1 MEFYQPLARN
11 EIQETEEQL
20 VSRYIDGLRIQNQEI
35 VSMFDPISLS
45 MAHQRALMVEKQQL
59 RIEGSNNI
67 YNSNNNNLVNNNN
80 HNARNQPSN
89 TTTRQG
95 INNYNCSTKAN
106 TNGLNCFRCGE
117 MGHRI
122 SECHRGG
129 KKVLFTETEEVG
141 EDDDLDPKERACEM
155 GMGEEEL
162 VEGDV
167 GTSLVIRRACL
178 TPRATGDEWLR
189 NNIFQSTCTI
199 EGKVC
204 KFMIDTGSC
213 ENIISSEAVEKLGI
227 TTEQHP
233 KPYKLAW
240 LRKGGELIVSKR
252 AIIPFSIGSKYKDSV
267 WCNVVAMDACHL
279 FLGRPW
285 QFDRSV
291 IHNGRTNTYTFVFND
306 VRIVLVPTKEEELPK
321 EHPNLLSLAR
331 KLEGQK

>member
-1 MEFYQPLARN
+1 
-11 EIQETEEQL
+11 
-20 VSRYIDGLRIQNQEI
+20 
-35 VSMFDPISLS
+35 
-45 MAHQRALMVEKQQL
+45 
-59 RIEGSNNI
+59 
-67 YNSNNNNLVNNNN
+67 
-80 HNARNQPSN
+80 
-89 TTTRQG
+89 
-95 INNYNCSTKAN
+95 
-106 TNGLNCFRCGE
+106 
-117 MGHRI
+117 
-122 SECHRGG
+122 
-129 KKVLFTETEEVG
+129 
-141 EDDDLDPKERACEM
+141 
-155 GMGEEEL
+155 MGEEEL
-162 VEGDV
+162 MEGYV
-167 GTSLVIRRACL
+167 GISLVIRRACL

-267 WCNVVAMDACHL
+267 CCDVVAMDACHL

-285 QFDRSV
+285 QFDRIV
-291 IHNGRTNTYTFVFND
+291 IHNGRTTTYTFVFND
-306 VRIVLVPTKEEELPK
+306 VCIVLVPTKEQELPK

-331 KLEGQK
+331 FGKEIRRSKVAYALICKNISKEAMIPEKVCPLVEEFADVFPGELSEGLPPMRDIQHHIDLEPGATLPNRPHYRMSPREHEELRRQVEELLSKGFIKESLSPCAVPALLTPKKDGCGACV